1 MKTIAL
7 IISMMTLVTFNSLG
21 QETDIKG
28 LLEKPKTRT
37 EIFNT
42 IMNSHELMTDFMK
55 AANGN
60 EHASMMMRQNSRMS
74 ENNGNMGMNGGNSM
88 MAQNGNMGMQ
98 NGNTMMGNNGNMG
111 MYNQYPMM
119 NYNTMMNMWS
129 THPEVMSEM
138 MGNMMKIGEQNTDLG
153 NNMSSIMMQHPAMMQ
168 MLMNDMRNNGM
179 IGKKGT
185 IKPMHSNGN
194 MGMNNNDSQNN

>member
-74 ENNGNMGMNGGNSM
+74 ENNGNMEMNGGNSM
-88 MAQNGNMGMQ
+88 MTQNGNMGMQ
-98 NGNTMMGNNGNMG
+98 NGNNMMGQNGNME
-111 MYNQYPMM
+111 MYNQFPMM
-119 NYNTMMNMWS
+119 NYNNMMNMWAE
-129 THPEVMSEM
+129 HPQAMSQM
-138 MGNMMKIGEQNTDLG
+138 MGNMMQIGEQDTVTG
-153 NNMSSIMMQHPAMMQ
+153 RNMRQVMMQYPAMMQ
-168 MLMNDMRNNGM
+168 MLMNDIKNKGM
-179 IGKKGT
+179 IGNNGK
-185 IKPMHSNGN
+185 IKSADLHSNK
-194 MGMNNNDSQNN
+194 M